1 MSSFELIGG
10 ILKLYSRVQHT
21 LNTWRGQGSGRHVE
35 SFEKDVA
42 TEEIIFREFL
52 HILLPVDSRADLH
65 QATRP
70 SSIRS
75 VSQGS
80 ILEPSPPYAVS
91 QSDEARSYSAFGAF
105 TSYLRGSI
113 RHEAVP
119 WRDLAL
125 GSPASLEMLFDERKV
140 DLVLKLLEDI
150 QQHLRAIE
158 KELSNSTVSRVS
170 YNQRPPPSDH
180 LITSLFSV
188 AGLALR
194 FHQHETPVET
204 RTWSALQVFQKS

>member
-10 ILKLYSRVQHT
+10 ILQLYSRVQYT

-35 SFEKDVA
+35 SLEKDVA

-52 HILLPVDSRADLH
+52 HILLPVDSRADSH

-70 SSIRS
+70 SSVRS

-80 ILEPSPPYAVS
+80 IVEPSPPYAVS

-105 TSYLRGSI
+105 ASYLRGSI
-113 RHEAVP
+113 RQEAVP

-125 GSPASLEMLFDERKV
+125 GSPASLEMLFDERRV
-140 DLVLKLLEDI
+140 DTILQLLEDI
-150 QQHLRAIE
+150 QQQLRVIE

-170 YNQRPPPSDH
+170 CERRPPCH
-180 LITSLFSV
+180 T
-188 AGLALR
+188 
-194 FHQHETPVET
+194 T
-204 RTWSALQVFQKS
+204 